1 MNISNNTIFITGGAA
16 GIGLGLAITLFSLD
30 NQVIICGRNA
40 EKLAEIK
47 AKFPK
52 METILCDVAN
62 ESSLSA
68 CAELL
73 KVQYPSLNILINNA
87 GIMNPFDYPKGNFTN
102 QNIDNEVFT
111 NLLVPMKLSHL
122 LLPILSQNKNSAIM
136 NVSSGLAYLP
146 MPSVPIY
153 SATKAALHSFSIS
166 LRVQLKSHG
175 IEVFEI
181 LPPVV
186 DTNMPQK
193 LTGKGKIAKGKKMS
207 VEKCVDAIIRGL
219 KQNRYEIRIGDN
231 KLLYWVSRLMPSVAQ
246 NILNKM

>member
-16 GIGLGLAITLFSLD
+16 GIGLGLAKAFLQLD
-30 NQVIICGRNA
+30 NQVIIGGRNA

-47 AKFPK
+47 VQLPK
-52 METILCDVAN
+52 IETILCDVAN
-62 ESSLSA
+62 EASLLE

-73 KVQYPSLNILINNA
+73 KAKYPSLNILINNA
-87 GIMNPFDYPKGNFTN
+87 GIMNPFDYPKGDFST
-102 QNIDNEVFT
+102 QSIDNEVFT
-111 NLLVPMKLSHL
+111 NLLAPMKLSHL

-136 NVSSGLAYLP
+136 NVTSGLAYLP

-166 LRVQLKSHG
+166 LRVQLKPQG

-193 LTGKGKIAKGKKMS
+193 LTGKGKVAKGKKMS
-207 VEKCVDAIIRGL
+207 VEKCIEAIIKGL
-219 KQNRYEIRIGDN
+219 KRNRYELRIGDN
-231 KLLYWVSRLMPSVAQ
+231 RLLYWVSRLMPAFAQ
-246 NILNKM
+246 NILNKL